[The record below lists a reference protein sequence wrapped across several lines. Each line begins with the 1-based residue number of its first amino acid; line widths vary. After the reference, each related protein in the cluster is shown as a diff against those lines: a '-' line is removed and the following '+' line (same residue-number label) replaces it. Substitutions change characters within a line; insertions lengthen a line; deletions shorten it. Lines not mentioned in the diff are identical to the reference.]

1 MLIDILSRN
10 RNLTSLTFC
19 LSFSILCILWQSNPF
34 AQGVGYFGKVADR
47 ISGALSSG
55 LRFTGTLWVELDQYR
70 ELEQRYENAQA
81 AIEQY
86 RLEKDKF
93 DLLTAENEQLRTA
106 LGFSPPAQ
114 YQEVRAE
121 VLGIR
126 LNSISPR
133 IIVDKGSE
141 DGIRPLMPVLTRAH
155 DLENNLVRCVVGVV
169 AAVDSSTAI
178 IQPLTHPG
186 FRMGV
191 RIQESS
197 EWAIMSGNSGRVT
210 QVQLQY
216 LTANHAPEQA
226 ILAHSELKIKADQ
239 YVVSSGEGG
248 IFPRGIPVG
257 VIQEE
262 GPRDGEFR
270 TAYVAPLAPIS
281 NLDIV
286 SIVLKAPEK
295 WAAGWEQKERWEEHL
310 DTEFGP
316 PVYFETTETRRK
328 PTPAPREQQTPPA
341 TTGTTA
347 TPRTTDPGAAGN
359 DATNAQPGGDA
370 APKESQQENRRPRR
384 IQNLE
389 LPGSN

>member
-10 RNLTSLTFC
+10 RNLASLTFC
-19 LSFSILCILWQSNPF
+19 LSFSILCIVWQSNPI

-93 DLLTAENEQLRTA
+93 DLLTAENVQLRAA
-106 LGFSPPAQ
+106 LGFTVPFQ
-114 YQEVRAE
+114 YKEVRAE

-133 IIVDKGSE
+133 IIIDKGSD

-197 EWAIMSGNSGRVT
+197 EWAILSGNSGRAT

-216 LTANHAPEQA
+216 LTANNAPEQA
-226 ILAHSELKIKADQ
+226 ILAHSDLKIKANQ
-239 YVVSSGEGG
+239 YIVSSGEGG

-257 VIQEE
+257 VIAEE
-262 GPRDGEFR
+262 GPREGEFR
-270 TAYVAPLAPIS
+270 TAYVSPLAPIS

-295 WAAGWEQKERWEEHL
+295 WSANWEQKERWEEHL

-316 PVYFETTETRRK
+316 PVYLENTETRRK
-328 PTPAPREQQTPPA
+328 PAPTPPPQTVTNPVPNPGPTPA
-341 TTGTTA
+341 
-347 TPRTTDPGAAGN
+347 TDTNPNTVAPDAAGQTGN
-359 DATNAQPGGDA
+359 EEG
-370 APKESQQENRRPRR
+370 RRPRR

-389 LPGSN
+389 LPGPN

>member
-19 LSFSILCILWQSNPF
+19 VSFSILCIVWQSNPF

-70 ELEQRYENAQA
+70 ELEQRYENAQK
-81 AIEQY
+81 AIEEF

-93 DLLTAENEQLRTA
+93 DLLQAENAQLRTA
-106 LGFSPPAQ
+106 LGFSPAGT
-114 YQEVRAE
+114 YKEVRAE

-133 IIVDKGSE
+133 IIIDKGSE

-191 RIQESS
+191 RIQGSS

-226 ILAHSELKIKADQ
+226 ILARSNLEYKKND

-257 VIQEE
+257 VIDEE

-270 TAYVAPLAPIS
+270 TAYVTPLAPIS

-328 PTPAPREQQTPPA
+328 PKPAPRQTAPA
-341 TTGTTA
+341 QTNANNGAANANPGSESAA
-347 TPRTTDPGAAGN
+347 TPAAGDN
-359 DATNAQPGGDA
+359 SGEAGR
-370 APKESQQENRRPRR
+370 KPRR
-384 IQNLE
+384 IQNLD
-389 LPGSN
+389 LPGQN